1 MSSEE
6 TRSKRFQQRKRNIY
20 AKELEKY
27 RPKVIKPVTTYKRQN
42 LKPQDVTQY
51 IEPDESLDCDSK
63 WPFDESE
70 YDEQQT
76 D

>member
-6 TRSKRFQQRKRNIY
+6 ERAKRFQKLRRNHH

-42 LKPQDVTQY
+42 LKPQDV
-51 IEPDESLDCDSK
+51 IELI
-63 WPFDESE
+63 ESE

>member
-20 AKELEKY
+20 AKELERF

-42 LKPQDVTQY
+42 LKPSDVIQY

>member
-20 AKELEKY
+20 AKELERF

-42 LKPQDVTQY
+42 LKPQDV
-51 IEPDESLDCDSK
+51 IELIEREEDD
-63 WPFDESE
+63 
-70 YDEQQT
+70 
-76 D
+76 